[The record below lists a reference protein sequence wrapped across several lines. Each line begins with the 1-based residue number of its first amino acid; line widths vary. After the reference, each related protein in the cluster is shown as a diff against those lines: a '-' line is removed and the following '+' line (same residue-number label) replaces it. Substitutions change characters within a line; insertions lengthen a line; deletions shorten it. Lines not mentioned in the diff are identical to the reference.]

1 MHAHIL
7 MASSFLD
14 ITATLFHLFFFFL
27 RNTPHQILELFL
39 ETSSCLIFPAQ
50 YSAVVSKF
58 IPRSALCIL
67 VG

>member
-14 ITATLFHLFFFFL
+14 ITATLFHLFFSL
-27 RNTPHQILELFL
+27 RNTLHQIQELFL

-58 IPRSALCIL
+58 IPWSALCIL